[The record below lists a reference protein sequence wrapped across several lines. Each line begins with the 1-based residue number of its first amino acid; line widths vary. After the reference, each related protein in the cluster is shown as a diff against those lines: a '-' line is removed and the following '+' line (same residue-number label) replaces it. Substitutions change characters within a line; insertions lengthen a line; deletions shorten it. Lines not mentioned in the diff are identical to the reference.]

1 MQDRINVKE
10 RIFNDFKTKIQHLS
24 EIHSVEELLQKSEQF
39 TELQDLLTTL
49 KVLVKYPLEEIE
61 NEEVSVEEKLESEE
75 LKLENQ
81 DLEIEEEKSKDDSQD
96 LEVEQEEIKTE
107 EPITENQEPT
117 KTQES
122 KMKLANIKGLSA
134 HLFDEDAL
142 DEMKQE
148 EKIQVEEKIEEP
160 KKQNFKLDLNDKIAF
175 TKTLF
180 DGSQMELNETIQDL
194 NNFDNLEDAKEYL
207 SDLYYKKNWEKVDE
221 YAQRLWTLVE
231 NKFH

>member
-10 RIFNDFKTKIQHLS
+10 RIFNDFKTKVQHLS

-49 KVLVKYPLEEIE
+49 KVLVKYPVEEIE
-61 NEEVSVEEKLESEE
+61 NEEVIVEE
-75 LKLENQ
+75 KLENQ
-81 DLEIEEEKSKDDSQD
+81 DLEMEEEKIKNNSQD
-96 LEVEQEEIKTE
+96 LEVEQEEIKTK
-107 EPITENQEPT
+107 EPITDNQEPT
-117 KTQES
+117 KTEES

-134 HLFDEDAL
+134 HLFDEEAL

-148 EKIQVEEKIEEP
+148 DEIQVEEKLEEP

-207 SDLYYKKNWEKVDE
+207 SDMYYKKNWEKVDE